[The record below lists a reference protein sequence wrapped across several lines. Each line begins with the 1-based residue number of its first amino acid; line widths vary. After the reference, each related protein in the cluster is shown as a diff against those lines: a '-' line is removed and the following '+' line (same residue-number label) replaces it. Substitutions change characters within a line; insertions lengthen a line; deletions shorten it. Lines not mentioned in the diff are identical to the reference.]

1 MTKRAAGLRPAAV
14 AAAALLLVALGPAR
28 STGAAN
34 RLVILLQAGAG
45 SPVQRRCLTR
55 IREELLAGG
64 FDVEV
69 VDPGPG
75 SDPVSVAD
83 AVTRQ
88 HGSVATI
95 ALLGDPDLGPAELW
109 ILDRIGA
116 RPEVRRIMVPRDD
129 PDRVPEILAIRTLEL
144 LRASA
149 LSLLVESSRPAAP
162 PSPPPPASSPA
173 PAPPLTQVA
182 PIGQPAERRDP
193 VGVEVGIATLESID
207 GPGAAI
213 MPTARLRLP
222 LPRSLLARLTFAGFG
237 TRPRVSTSFGT
248 ADVTQAFGLVEIG
261 AVFRRQR
268 RLNPTVTL
276 GAGTIYVRSAGAGVY
291 PYQGLEESRWAA
303 LIDGGV
309 GLAARLGT
317 HLATALELHVL
328 LAAPHPVIRF
338 AGTDAATI
346 GRPALLA
353 SWTLITWL

>member
-28 STGAAN
+28 AARAAN
-34 RLVILLQAGAG
+34 RLVILLQAGTG
-45 SPVQRRCLTR
+45 SPTQRRCLTR

-64 FDVEV
+64 FEVKV

-75 SDPVSVAD
+75 SDPVSVAE

-88 HGSVATI
+88 HDSAATI

-129 PDRVPEILAIRTLEL
+129 PDRVPEILAIRTIEL

-149 LSLLVESSRPAAP
+149 LSLLVESSRPAPTPPAAP
-162 PSPPPPASSPA
+162 PSPPPPL
-173 PAPPLTQVA
+173 PPVGH
-182 PIGQPAERRDP
+182 PPERRGSI
-193 VGVEVGIATLESID
+193 GVEAGVATFESID
-207 GPGAAI
+207 GPGAAV
-213 MPTARLRLP
+213 MPTARLRVP
-222 LPRSLLARLTFAGFG
+222 LPRLLLARLTFAGFG
-237 TRPRVSTSFGT
+237 TRPRVSTTFGT
-248 ADVTQAFGLVEIG
+248 ADITQAFGLLEIG

-276 GAGTIYVRSAGAGVY
+276 GAGTIYVRSAGSGVY
-291 PYQGLEESRWAA
+291 PYQGLEESTWAA
-303 LIDGGV
+303 LFDAGV
-309 GLAARLGT
+309 GLVARLGA
-317 HLATALELHVL
+317 HLATALELHVS
-328 LAAPHPVIRF
+328 LAAPHPVVRF
-338 AGTDAATI
+338 SGTDSATI

-353 SWTLITWL
+353 TWTLITWL